1 LKRKRG
7 LKAVL
12 NPLEAIR
19 ARKVRKRRSALREYY
34 RMAELWLPPR
44 STKRQFRFAIER
56 GSELRFTK
64 VKDRIY
70 SIEVLRKWLIR
81 EAPAHAYYTT
91 SMWLDPQNLG
101 PKRYKGK
108 RAGYEFAHNVFLGQ
122 ELYFDIDA
130 PGDLDAAKRHLL
142 ALVDLMKGEFGFK
155 ELLAVFSG
163 SKGFHLHVYDFRP
176 ESFGYEFQCDPR
188 ERERVNQD
196 SKVRFVESALAKDI
210 AIDVEITL
218 DTRRIIR
225 LPGTVHGKTFYLCEF
240 VPLHKVEQYRP
251 RRIPQ

>member
-1 LKRKRG
+1 MKRKKRLG
-7 LKAVL
+7 AVL
-12 NPLEAIR
+12 NPFEALR
-19 ARKVRKRRSALREYY
+19 ARRLRKRRGALREYY
-34 RMAELWLPPR
+34 RTAELWIPPK

-56 GSELRFTK
+56 GSDLRFTK

-70 SIEVLRKWLIR
+70 NTEVLRKWLLR
-81 EAPAHAYYTT
+81 EAPVHAYYTT

-101 PKRYKGK
+101 PKQYKGK
-108 RAGYEFAHNVFLGQ
+108 RAGYEFSHNVFLGQ

-142 ALVDLMKGEFGFK
+142 DLVDLMKGEFGFK
-155 ELLAVFSG
+155 DMRTVFSG
-163 SKGFHLHVYDFRP
+163 SKGFHLYVYDFDP
-176 ESFGYEFQCDPR
+176 SSFGYEFQCDPR
-188 ERERVNQD
+188 ERERVYQD
-196 SKVRFVESALAKDI
+196 SKVRFVESALAKGI

-240 VPLHKVEQYRP
+240 VPLHKVGSFRP
-251 RRIPQ
+251 RGIPQ